1 MTAAGQRFA
10 PQANPRPSYA
20 QATRALLRERL
31 LDAADDLLA
40 SRDWATV
47 TMADIARGAGVSRQT
62 LYNEFG
68 SRQEF
73 GQAYVLRE
81 ADRFL
86 TAAERAIAAHPDE
99 PEAAVA
105 AAFEGFFST
114 APDSPLVRAIVTGDP
129 GGGLLALVTTDSAR
143 VLAPVTDRLAASLCA
158 TWPQLPGEQAHVAA
172 DCAMRLAISHA
183 LSPTGPA
190 ELTARSVAA
199 LLGPYLEHAMASGD
213 GRREALPGASAY
225 GAGA

>member
-1 MTAAGQRFA
+1 MTAEGEHRAP
-10 PQANPRPSYA
+10 PQATRPSYA
-20 QATRALLRERL
+20 QATRVLLRERL
-31 LDAADDLLA
+31 LDAANDLLA

-86 TAAERAIAAHPDE
+86 TAAERAIAGHPDE

-105 AAFEGFFST
+105 AAFNGFLST
-114 APDSPLVRAIVTGDP
+114 ATDNPLVRAIVTGDP

-143 VLAPVTDRLAASLCA
+143 LLGPVTDRLAASLCA
-158 TWPQLPGEQAHVAA
+158 TWPQLPDQQAHVAA
-172 DCAMRLAISHA
+172 DCAVRLAISHA
-183 LSPTGPA
+183 LSPTEQA

-199 LLGPYLEHAMASGD
+199 LLGAYLERAIAPD
-213 GRREALPGASAY
+213 TIPIGRQLAERRT
-225 GAGA
+225 

>member
-1 MTAAGQRFA
+1 MTAGGERRA
-10 PQANPRPSYA
+10 PQAATRPSYA

-86 TAAERAIAAHPDE
+86 SAAERAIAGHPAE

-105 AAFEGFFST
+105 AAFSGFLST
-114 APDSPLVRAIVTGDP
+114 AVDNPLVRAIVTGDP
-129 GGGLLALVTTDSAR
+129 GGGLLALVTTDGAP
-143 VLAPVTDRLAASLCA
+143 VLGPVTDRLAACFGA
-158 TWPQLPGEQAHVAA
+158 TWPQLPEEQAHVAA
-172 DCAMRLAISHA
+172 DCAVRLAVSHA
-183 LSPTGPA
+183 LSPTEPA

-199 LLGPYLEHAMASGD
+199 LLGNYLEQGITPDAVPA
-213 GRREALPGASAY
+213 GRRLAVHRT
-225 GAGA
+225 